1 MCMKERGEGR
11 KEEKVGGRKLG
22 GGEVRKEEKKGRGRN
37 NKGRK
42 RQTGRRGSTT
52 PGSTQ
57 RWAYG
62 VVQNQ
67 QRVAVRNRNSGI
79 RSELKVSKFQ
89 FLQLQNE
96 NTNFQALQINWGL
109 DNVSV

>member
-1 MCMKERGEGR
+1 MKERGEGR
-11 KEEKVGGRKLG
+11 KEEKAGGRKLG
-22 GGEVRKEEKKGRGRN
+22 GGGGKEERKKEKRGGGRN

-42 RQTGRRGSTT
+42 RQTGRPGSTT

-67 QRVAVRNRNSGI
+67 QCVAVRNRNSGI

-96 NTNFQALQINWGL
+96 NTNFQAL
-109 DNVSV
+109 